1 MAIKKGL
8 DTAANAQEAMG
19 APHVEARADEQRS
32 SVGAQG
38 LERGLSILTA
48 LAQERRP
55 LGLVDIARYAELSKS
70 TCHRYVASLVALGFL
85 EQDDETRKYQLGP
98 AAIGLGVAAVSSLEL
113 TRAAGRTL
121 QALADETNHTVS
133 LAILDGADIVYV
145 DRRRPARAGFRI
157 ELNVQVGTRL
167 PAYCTSMG
175 KALLAYRDPAAVRTV
190 VDRID
195 LARRG
200 PKTITAREQ
209 LTAALADVQRTGLAV
224 NDEELASG
232 LRSLAVPVR
241 DRTGTVVAAV
251 GISVHLSAWNA
262 TVDAIVARLEAPL
275 RRSALEISN
284 RMGYLA

>member
-1 MAIKKGL
+1 MTGTSFHYARVMPDETG
-8 DTAANAQEAMG
+8 TAA
-19 APHVEARADEQRS
+19 
-32 SVGAQG
+32 GAQG

-48 LAQERRP
+48 LAQQRRP
-55 LGLVDIARYAELSKS
+55 LGLVEIARCADLSKS
-70 TCHRYVASLVALGFL
+70 TCHRYVASLVALGYL
-85 EQDDETRKYQLGP
+85 EQDAETRKYQLGP

-113 TRAAGRTL
+113 TRVAGRSL

-133 LAILDGADIVYV
+133 LAVLDGADIVYV
-145 DRRRPARAGFRI
+145 DRHRPSQAGFRI

-175 KALLAYRDPAAVRTV
+175 KALLAYRDPATVRDTI
-190 VDRID
+190 DRID

-209 LTAALADVQRTGLAV
+209 LTAALAEVQRTGLAI

-241 DRTGTVVAAV
+241 DRTGAVVAAV
-251 GISVHLSAWNA
+251 GIAVHLSAWNA
-262 TVDAIVARLEAPL
+262 TVDAIVARLEPPL
-275 RRSALEISN
+275 RKCAQEISQ
-284 RMGYLA
+284 RLGYLA

>member
-1 MAIKKGL
+1 MPASHPPS
-8 DTAANAQEAMG
+8 AAPAAESTG
-19 APHVEARADEQRS
+19 ASTQA
-32 SVGAQG
+32 

-48 LAQERRP
+48 LAQRRQP
-55 LGLVDIARYAELSKS
+55 LGLVEIARTAELSKS
-70 TCHRYVASLVALGFL
+70 TCHRYVASLVALGYL
-85 EQDDETRKYQLGP
+85 EQDPDTRKYHLGP
-98 AAIGLGVAAVSSLEL
+98 AAIGLGMAAVGSLEL
-113 TRAAGRTL
+113 TRAAGQTL

-145 DRRRPARAGFRI
+145 ERRRPTRAGFRI

-175 KALLAYRDPAAVRTV
+175 KVLLAYRDPTSVRAVL
-190 VDRID
+190 DRID

-209 LTAALADVQRTGLAV
+209 LTACLTEVERTGLAV

-241 DRTGTVVAAV
+241 DRTGSVVAAV
-251 GISVHLSAWNA
+251 GIAVHLSAWNA
-262 TVDAIVARLEAPL
+262 TVDAVVARLEPPA
-275 RRSALEISN
+275 RRTAQEISQ
-284 RMGYLA
+284 RLGYLG